1 MRRCIV
7 WFALMCLL
15 IPAAAVAQTNTQ
27 MELMRSDIANER
39 VAIFT
44 EVLVLSD
51 AESEV
56 FWPVYR
62 KYELELATVTD
73 QRVALIKE
81 FAEVYETMDNTV
93 AADLLKRSFDIQ
105 DSRTKVHKKYMK
117 EFSKVLPA
125 TTVARFFQTERFI
138 TNIIDL
144 QVAWE
149 LPLVETVYDAT
160 KEDKSGSMGTK

>member
-1 MRRCIV
+1 MKRFILL
-7 WFALMCLL
+7 FALICLL
-15 IPAAAVAQTNTQ
+15 IPAAVMAQTEAQ
-27 MELMRSDIANER
+27 MELLRSVIANER

-44 EVLVLSD
+44 EVLALSD
-51 AESEV
+51 AESEA

-62 KYELELATVTD
+62 EYEVELAKVTD

-81 FAEVYETMDNTV
+81 FAGVYESMDNTI
-93 AADLLKRSFDIQ
+93 AADLLKRSFDIA
-105 DSRTKVHKKYMK
+105 DARTKVHKSYMK
-117 EFSKVLPA
+117 KFSKVLPA

-138 TNIIDL
+138 TNLIDL

-160 KEDKSGSMGTK
+160 KEEKSGSMGTK